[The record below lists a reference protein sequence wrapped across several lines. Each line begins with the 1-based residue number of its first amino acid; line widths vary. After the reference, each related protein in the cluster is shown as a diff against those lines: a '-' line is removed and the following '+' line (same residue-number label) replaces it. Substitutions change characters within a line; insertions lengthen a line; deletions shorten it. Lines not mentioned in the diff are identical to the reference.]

1 MRRLPLFLLLVL
13 IALQWPLW
21 SGYWNLYHTKKS
33 IEAQLKTNQELVYR
47 NAALQA
53 DIRDLKQ
60 GNDAVQERARLQ
72 LGMVKSDEV
81 FVQIMDQPSVLTAA
95 SSEVVPTAAPAAV
108 QTPAA
113 PAAATVPSPVVAPA
127 PVAAPAEPPKVEQ
140 KTLPPAIIG
149 APTAPAKNK

>member
-21 SGYWNLYHTKKS
+21 HGYWELYHTKKS
-33 IEAQLKTNQELVYR
+33 IESQQKINQELVYR

-81 FVQIMDQPSVLTAA
+81 FVQIMDQPSVLNAA
-95 SSEVVPTAAPAAV
+95 TSEIATTTPSQASPTVNNPSATPPQPPA
-108 QTPAA
+108 QTPA
-113 PAAATVPSPVVAPA
+113 TPVV
-127 PVAAPAEPPKVEQ
+127 PPK
-140 KTLPPAIIG
+140 T
-149 APTAPAKNK
+149 N